1 MKVYIVYLHG
11 LSDYVRVCGDALRAL
26 LHACPRE
33 EEGFVMPSVVVT
45 GVSSGIG
52 WGTAKVLIQHGF
64 QVFGSVR
71 KSEDAD
77 RLSAAWGEAFT
88 PLLFDITDEQTVRQA
103 AAQVAD
109 RLQGHTLSGLVNN
122 AGIAVPA
129 PLIYQPIDEY
139 RQQLEVNL
147 VGPLIVTQAFVDLLG
162 ADHRRSG
169 RPGRIINISSIGG
182 KLAGPFLGAYHVS
195 KFGMEGFSDSL
206 RIELLVHGID
216 VIVIGPGAVATAI
229 WDKAEQVDTSAYRDT
244 EYAQTVEAYRTYMIE
259 GGRRGYPPERL
270 GEIVWQALT
279 TPHPP
284 ARYGYAVVPRP
295 FFNWIIPRLLP
306 KRRVG
311 AVVANQ
317 LGLKRPER

>member
-1 MKVYIVYLHG
+1 VYIFIVYLFLHECVQG
-11 LSDYVRVCGDALRAL
+11 VCVPFSTSVHL
-26 LHACPRE
+26 E
-33 EEGFVMPSVVVT
+33 ETFVMPSVVVT

-52 WGTAKVLIQHGF
+52 RGTAKVLVQHGF
-64 QVFGSVR
+64 HVFGSVR
-71 KSEDAD
+71 KREDAD
-77 RLSAAWGEAFT
+77 RLSAEWGETFT
-88 PLLFDITDEQTVRQA
+88 PLLFDITDEQAVRQA
-103 AAQVAD
+103 AAVVAD
-109 RLQGHTLSGLVNN
+109 RLQGQTLSGLVNN

-129 PLIYQPIDEY
+129 PLIYQPISEY

-162 ADHRRSG
+162 ADHRRRG

-182 KLAGPFLGAYHVS
+182 KLAGPFLGAYHAS

-206 RIELLVHGID
+206 RIELMVHGID

-229 WDKAEQVDTSAYRDT
+229 WDKAEQIDISAYRDT
-244 EYAQTVEAYRTYMIE
+244 EYAQAVDAYRKYMIE
-259 GGRRGYPPERL
+259 GGRKGYSPEHL

-279 TPHPP
+279 TPHPL

-295 FFNWIIPRLLP
+295 LFNWIIPRLLP

-311 AVVANQ
+311 ALIANN
-317 LGLKRPER
+317 LGLKGPKR